1 MFFSTSY
8 LYYYMAM
15 CVCMAIA
22 RIKFGFREKLDISDF
37 QAMSLLERVCGAMV
51 SVFKFVIGAFL
62 ITLLFYQP
70 NWWYTPV
77 FIILGVLIYTFLV
90 MIIKR
95 VDDILAILSLIAFP
109 IFAVLAF
116 LSKFNVI

>member
-1 MFFSTSY
+1 
-8 LYYYMAM
+8 MAM

-51 SVFKFVIGAFL
+51 AVFKFVIGAFL
-62 ITLLFYQP
+62 ITLLNYQP